1 MDFMPDYER
10 FIILKTLQYL
20 KRNDVKMDCLNDAE
34 DIRHLEQDIYLE
46 IQKKKK
52 FHIDKMD
59 RYLKKLKDE
68 KKANV

>member
-1 MDFMPDYER
+1 
-10 FIILKTLQYL
+10 
-20 KRNDVKMDCLNDAE
+20 MDCLNDAE